1 MKLHTCFL
9 LLCVT
14 ASSWAHGPGK
24 GNDFEGRR
32 VLFIGIDGCRADALD
47 QAMVRGLAPHLKALA
62 ETGVLT
68 HQIYA
73 GGELDTPTEQPTVS
87 GPGWATLLTGVWH
100 DKHHII
106 NNGFKNNALQRYP
119 HFMRRLKEE
128 KPTAWCASLVSWPA
142 VNEHIVADSQAG
154 QPPVPFVDSLF
165 TAQYEEPEGVK
176 ATPDKDIEVRNAALA
191 ELAQHDPDV
200 VYLHLGQVDE
210 YGHGAIDPRASF
222 SPDSG
227 LYLHGIAMVDSHIGE
242 ILRAVARRPQYK
254 EESWLILVTTDHG
267 GRGNGHGGK
276 SPEERNIWLI
286 ASGADVPKDLL
297 LSKPFG
303 QTEVPCL
310 ILKHL
315 GVPVKSEWNWEP
327 DPFAPIS
334 ASITPTPK
342 PSAP

>member
-1 MKLHTCFL
+1 MKIYAALAIL
-9 LLCVT
+9 LTVT
-14 ASSWAHGPGK
+14 SAWAHGPGK
-24 GNDFEGRR
+24 NNDFEGRR

-47 QAMVRGLAPHLKALA
+47 QAMERGLAPHLKALS
-62 ETGVLT
+62 ESGVLT

-73 GGELDTPTEQPTVS
+73 GGELGLPTEQPTVS

-106 NNGFKNNALQRYP
+106 NNAFKNNALQRYP

-128 KPTAWCASLVSWPA
+128 KPTAWCASLTSWPA
-142 VNEHIVADSQAG
+142 VNEHIVADSQVG
-154 QPPVPFVDSLF
+154 QPPAPFVDRLF
-165 TAQYEEPEGVK
+165 TAQYEEPEGAK
-176 ATPDKDIEVRNAALA
+176 ATPDKDIEVRDAAID
-191 ELAQHDPDV
+191 ELCHHDPDV

-242 ILRAVARRPQYK
+242 ILRALARRPQYK
-254 EESWLILVTTDHG
+254 DESWLILATTDHG
-267 GRGNGHGGK
+267 GRGNSHGGK

-286 ASGADVPKDLL
+286 ASGAGIPKDSLL
-297 LSKPFG
+297 AKPFG
-303 QTEVPCL
+303 QTAVPRL
-310 ILKHL
+310 ILRHL
-315 GVPVKSEWNWEP
+315 GVHVKPEWNWEP
-327 DPFAPIS
+327 DPFETPHGS
-334 ASITPTPK
+334 ATITP